1 MENLGFG
8 QILLLI
14 LVFILLPLGNF
25 VMQRVRRRLEDNIPA
40 EESVTQT
47 HRQAEAIA
55 TPPPAP
61 RVSRNRVQGSQAPT
75 VSPSRSAS
83 HFAKRSLVG
92 TKGDVQRGII
102 IMTILGP
109 CRAFDPPD

>member
-1 MENLGFG
+1 MENLDFG

-14 LVFILLPLGNF
+14 VFILLPLGNF
-25 VMQRVRRRLEDNIPA
+25 VMQRVRRRLEDKIPA

-55 TPPPAP
+55 TPPPTP
-61 RVSRNRVQGSQAPT
+61 RASRNRVHGSPAPT
-75 VSPSRSAS
+75 VSPPLSTS
-83 HFAKRSLVG
+83 HFAKRWLVG
-92 TKGDVQRGII
+92 AKGDVQRGII

-109 CRAFDPPD
+109 CRAFDPPG